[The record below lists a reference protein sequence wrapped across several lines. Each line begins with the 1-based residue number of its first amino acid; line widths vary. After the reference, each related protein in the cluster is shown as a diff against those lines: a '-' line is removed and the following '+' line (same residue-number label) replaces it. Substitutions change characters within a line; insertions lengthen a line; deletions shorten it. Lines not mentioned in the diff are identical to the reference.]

1 MLPFNNNT
9 IHHII
14 VMETEHTNK
23 QETTKPNKITAW
35 LAIVLGVIT
44 IVLGS
49 MGVTKDSA
57 TDAALVDIGVTV
69 AVSNIVSEYPESQQY
84 LEKVSKAID
93 TVIQARNGNKDQLIA
108 ELKSELAKIT
118 DEATSN
124 SVTAVAVRIMDMIN
138 EAYSK
143 SENEEVCIKRLQVI
157 NDAIKVS
164 LAK

>member
-1 MLPFNNNT
+1 
-9 IHHII
+9 
-14 VMETEHTNK
+14 METEHNNNK

-93 TVIQARNGNKDQLIA
+93 TVIQARNGNKDQLIT

>member
-1 MLPFNNNT
+1 
-9 IHHII
+9 
-14 VMETEHTNK
+14 METEQNNK
-23 QETTKPNKITAW
+23 QESTKSNKITTW

-44 IVLGS
+44 VILGS
-49 MGVTKDSA
+49 MGVTKDST

-69 AVSNIVSEYPESQQY
+69 AVSNLVSEYPESQQY

-93 TVIQARNGNKDQLIA
+93 TAIQARNGNKDQLIV

-124 SVTAVAVRIMDMIN
+124 SVTAVAVRIMDMVN

-143 SENEEVCIKRLQVI
+143 SEDEAACIKRLQVI
-157 NDAIKVS
+157 NDAIKVA